1 MEAGGCC
8 CCRRGSA
15 LCHSLVCAGL
25 CSLQGRQTAECVC
38 SVSPLAA
45 SFYNLPSVNDFIID
59 ILLGSSSGEV
69 LGRSVP
75 CLSAGVLCGPALAVA
90 SGLKTL

>member
-1 MEAGGCC
+1 
-8 CCRRGSA
+8 
-15 LCHSLVCAGL
+15 
-25 CSLQGRQTAECVC
+25 VC

-69 LGRSVP
+69 LNRFVP
-75 CLSAGVLCGPALAVA
+75 FLRTNVLYGLELAVA
-90 SGLKTL
+90 SDLKTL